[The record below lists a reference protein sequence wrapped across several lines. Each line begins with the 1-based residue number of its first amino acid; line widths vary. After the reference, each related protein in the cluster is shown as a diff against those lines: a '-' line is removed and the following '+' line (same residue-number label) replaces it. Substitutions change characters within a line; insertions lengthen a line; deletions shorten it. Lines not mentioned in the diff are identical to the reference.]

1 MGVLRA
7 MEAVPRERL
16 VPEPQ
21 AALAHRGTPLP
32 IGCGQTTP
40 DPLALA
46 RVLEALDVDPAHRVL
61 EVGTGSGYGTALLAA
76 LGGEVI
82 SVERFGGLAEPA
94 RTRLADLGLSNVSVR
109 WADGLAEDASLGRF
123 DRVVVHPGLAGDPD
137 ALLPRLADEGVLI
150 YPALTGTG
158 PCSPRCGARARRSGA
173 PRCGPAKSRRP
184 SRAARP
190 CCSA

>member
-1 MGVLRA
+1 
-7 MEAVPRERL
+7 MEAVPRAFF

-46 RVLEALDVDPAHRVL
+46 RVLEALDLGSTHRVL
-61 EVGTGSGYGTALLAA
+61 EIGTGSGYGTALLAT

-82 SVERFGGLAEPA
+82 SVERFRGLAETA
-94 RTRLADLGLSNVSVR
+94 ETRLGDLGISNASVR

-123 DRVVVHPGLAGDPD
+123 DRVVVHPGLGGDPD
-137 ALLPRLADEGVLI
+137 ALLSRLADEGVLI

-158 PCSPRCGARARRSGA
+158 AMLTALRRAGAQVRRAPLWPGEAQAAIPGRSA
-173 PRCGPAKSRRP
+173 VL
-184 SRAARP
+184 
-190 CCSA
+190 